1 MSEPRLFRRTLI
13 PFFLATI
20 ALGMFPPH
28 PASGQGQVV
37 PIQTLTEL
45 PAPIGRRLY
54 SPPRMA
60 PAKPIDIPDNVKIE
74 EPFAWN
80 RTDRYAAPDPDSF
93 FPDDAEGGKQLD
105 ALFGGK
111 LGGNHKPEEVFA
123 VVRRGFRTTT
133 RHRTLILAEI
143 GKGFIWDVKDQDPR
157 AIELMYHA
165 SEFPGA
171 EHYAM
176 YFGLTVVSQRSENL
190 IRTMMQRFTT
200 YDHEIQGRIL
210 WGFTKYGDHEDTK
223 ARLER
228 LLDQP
233 EGLGDS
239 TIVAA
244 LDLYQKFV
252 GEPYPDLS
260 QFENVGL
267 FVIGFESEGLDRRE
281 QLRKQ
286 VTQWAG
292 EEEAVAQFVLRIAD
306 GKPVGVGLIRG
317 VANREKI
324 LTAIEESR
332 ESKLVFSETFAPVVL
347 QARQLREFAPFLPDG
362 LPENA
367 RPVYAAPPTDE
378 KFAWNATDGYVPPD
392 FFGYFPDD
400 PQAGAELDRLYENR
414 NTTELTAREVL
425 EKARRGLRHSSLR
438 KNVLMG
444 WISGASGWPSD
455 PMAREIA
462 YHAAD
467 PKADQETRYNAI
479 YFGLRGWWDK
489 TPNVL
494 RLFAEILI
502 TEPCDHS
509 LGHNPRSAILWSFR
523 NKEDEKKVVA
533 EYLAHALENH
543 ADFSP
548 EKLAALTADYEQLT
562 GNKPPN
568 YQEFSSRGRFVLMFR
583 NNQARNPEQLQEIAQ
598 DAFGNDPR
606 WLHVTAWQ
614 EKSTPQAIA
623 VVQGMDGLQWLVQA
637 MRQAGNFSL
646 DYGGPFADLDPS
658 AIQKFGLEKFQEESS
673 SLNAKAPAP

>member
-1 MSEPRLFRRTLI
+1 MSKPRLVRPTTL
-13 PFFLATI
+13 PFLLATL
-20 ALGMFPPH
+20 ALGMAPPQ

-37 PIQTLTEL
+37 RIQTLTEL
-45 PAPIGRRLY
+45 PDPIGRRPY

-60 PAKPIDIPDNVKIE
+60 PAKPLDIPDNMQIE

-80 RTDRYAAPDPDSF
+80 RADRYVAPDPDSF
-93 FPDDAEGGKQLD
+93 FPDDPEGGKQLD

-123 VVRRGFRTTT
+123 VVRRGFRNTT

-143 GKGFIWDVKDQDPR
+143 GNGFIWNVKDQDPR

-176 YFGLTVVSQRSENL
+176 YFGLTVVNHRSDNL
-190 IRTMMQRFTT
+190 LRTMMQRFTT

-210 WGFTKYGDHEDTK
+210 WGFQKYGDHEETK
-223 ARLER
+223 TRLKR
-228 LLDQP
+228 LLDHP
-233 EGLGDS
+233 EGLDDS
-239 TIVAA
+239 AIVAA

-260 QFENVGL
+260 RFKSVGL
-267 FVIGFESEGLDRRE
+267 FVIGFESEGLDTLE
-281 QLRKQ
+281 QLRNQ

-292 EEEAVAQFVLRIAD
+292 DKEAVAQFVLRIAD

-317 VANREKI
+317 VADRDRI
-324 LTAIEESR
+324 LKAIEASEES
-332 ESKLVFSETFAPVVL
+332 ELAFSETFAPVVL
-347 QARQLREFAPFLPDG
+347 QTRQLREFAPFLPDG
-362 LPENA
+362 LPERA
-367 RPVYAAPPTDE
+367 RPVYAPPPANE

-414 NTTELTAREVL
+414 NATDLTAREIL
-425 EKARRGLRHSSLR
+425 EKARRGLRHSTLR

-444 WISGASGWPSD
+444 WISSASGWPSD

-467 PKADQETRYNAI
+467 PKADQEMRYNAI

-509 LGHNPRSAILWSFR
+509 FGHNTRSAILWSFR
-523 NKEDEKKVVA
+523 NKDDEKKIVA
-533 EYLAHALENH
+533 EYLAKALENH
-543 ADFSP
+543 ARFSP
-548 EKLAALTADYEQLT
+548 QKLAAFTADYEQLT

-568 YQEFSSRGRFVLMFR
+568 YQDFSSRGRFVLMFR
-583 NNQARNPEQLQEIAQ
+583 NKQARTPEQLEKIAQ
-598 DAFGNDPR
+598 NTFGNDPR

-614 EKSTPQAIA
+614 EKSEPQALA
-623 VVQGMDGLQWLVQA
+623 VVQGMDGLQWLAQA
-637 MRQAGNFSL
+637 MQKAGNFSL
-646 DYGGPFADLDPS
+646 DYGGPFADLDAN
-658 AIQKFGLEKFQEESS
+658 AIQKFGLQKFQEE
-673 SLNAKAPAP
+673 NPPR